1 MDTFKPTLNK
11 PTPQGVKFQNNAKK
25 INTKAGLKLNETD
38 GLLSEAEQSL
48 KKKIFSLAKMEA
60 LVFADPKLSAKYD
73 EMAEN
78 GEEKYGYHYN
88 ETIQNM
94 LFNDYVLNSPKYLQK
109 YKQAIPKE
117 KTRRDQSGINQLKKA
132 GEKTMQ
138 NKTTIQKPE
147 KLAPT
152 GLKPAVAE
160 SDEQLTKVQFLV
172 NETDPKNPDLFAYFP
187 EENYD
192 NDGKFKTAYSHVG
205 QHSSAS
211 PEYAKESRPAT
222 PEEYA
227 DLKAEL
233 ESIGYNLEVIN
244 GVNEETSAGSVGGGG
259 ATYGGYN
266 STLGTIKRDVYEMTG
281 TGGGSGAV
289 GGAGASGNG
298 ETGTGAYYTPN
309 AWGPGDLIHPK
320 GKSKAATVPMIKGG
334 TIIQESN
341 YLIETDGFKKYIQAL
356 NEDEDINNKLGQVYQ
371 ATHSKSNKGLGV
383 SELPQ
388 SPERNDKIRQ
398 IEDNTMLFL
407 GQDLQHSP
415 DDDVEILHQD
425 MTEPH
430 TLIPHPD
437 NKISQMQTDGI
448 VQSTPRTP
456 VGVWDKIRIGDRKE
470 TPEAADIEQKSG
482 DGYGDL
488 GNMPKADLNII
499 DTDVNTEK
507 LDKPNLRQMEE
518 SKQIKEVAK
527 SKEQQRLFGMAHA
540 IQKGE
545 LSPSKVGGAAKKIAK
560 TVDPED
566 VEDFASTKHKG
577 LPEKVKKVDE
587 TDQSIIGDKQD
598 SMSNKS
604 VPTNT
609 QGGNVPMGMQ
619 NNSGGA
625 MNESDIKLLEELDKE
640 LKAYSIHHKK
650 LKQMSEDKKPSSL
663 ILKDRL
669 GDENKANFKK
679 DLQNS
684 DTKEIIDIEKELEWK
699 DQQTEV
705 GKNPDKLGEEIEDAE
720 IKATDAKSGEAL
732 KNVGNSANFKGDEI
746 PKRNMT
752 TEEQEEVNM
761 YRNGQHSWVYDNKP
775 DEAFEKRMKADM
787 GDKIYNMREKQLDFK
802 GKAPMYNKVATPI
815 QDTKA
820 VRAEFDKEKT
830 GWNERVGLKESMVTG
845 RYLDALNKR
854 RLVDFKLNE
863 VKIISTDKLNENL
876 FELDFTG
883 LGNTYDS
890 KTINNKVVVNEAVVN
905 VMNENKFFTDG
916 KTIFA
921 VKNPVQKL
929 NENEHKA
936 EKSPIN
942 EQFEKMKHLS
952 GYKPS
957 SFTDTKSTKEKRG
970 F

>member
-1 MDTFKPTLNK
+1 MKS
-11 PTPQGVKFQNNAKK
+11 VHA
-25 INTKAGLKLNETD
+25 
-38 GLLSEAEQSL
+38 
-48 KKKIFSLAKMEA
+48 FS
-60 LVFADPKLSAKYD
+60 
-73 EMAEN
+73 
-78 GEEKYGYHYN
+78 
-88 ETIQNM
+88 
-94 LFNDYVLNSPKYLQK
+94 
-109 YKQAIPKE
+109 
-117 KTRRDQSGINQLKKA
+117 
-132 GEKTMQ
+132 
-138 NKTTIQKPE
+138 
-147 KLAPT
+147 
-152 GLKPAVAE
+152 AE
-160 SDEQLTKVQFLV
+160 SRKQGRMDIEGRGWRK
-172 NETDPKNPDLFAYFP
+172 
-187 EENYD
+187 
-192 NDGKFKTAYSHVG
+192 
-205 QHSSAS
+205 SS
-211 PEYAKESRPAT
+211 
-222 PEEYA
+222 
-227 DLKAEL
+227 D
-233 ESIGYNLEVIN
+233 
-244 GVNEETSAGSVGGGG
+244 
-259 ATYGGYN
+259 
-266 STLGTIKRDVYEMTG
+266 
-281 TGGGSGAV
+281 
-289 GGAGASGNG
+289 
-298 ETGTGAYYTPN
+298 
-309 AWGPGDLIHPK
+309 
-320 GKSKAATVPMIKGG
+320 
-334 TIIQESN
+334 
-341 YLIETDGFKKYIQAL
+341 
-356 NEDEDINNKLGQVYQ
+356 
-371 ATHSKSNKGLGV
+371 
-383 SELPQ
+383 
-388 SPERNDKIRQ
+388 
-398 IEDNTMLFL
+398 
-407 GQDLQHSP
+407 
-415 DDDVEILHQD
+415 
-425 MTEPH
+425 

-437 NKISQMQTDGI
+437 NKIPQMQTDGI

-470 TPEAADIEQKSG
+470 TPEATDIEQKSG

-488 GNMPKADLNII
+488 GNMTKADLNII

>member
-11 PTPQGVKFQNNAKK
+11 PTPQGANFQNNAKK

-38 GLLSEAEQSL
+38 GLLNEVEQSL

-60 LVFADPKLSAKYD
+60 LVFSDPKLMAKYE

-78 GEEKYGYHYN
+78 GEERFGYHYN

-132 GEKTMQ
+132 GEKNMQ
-138 NKTTIQKPE
+138 HKTDIKPE

-160 SDEQLTKVQFLV
+160 SEEPLTKVEFLV
-172 NETDPKNPDLFAYFP
+172 NEREPKNPDLFAYFP

-192 NDGKFKTAYSHVG
+192 NEGKFKTAYSHVG

-227 DLKAEL
+227 PLKTEL
-233 ESIGYNLEVIN
+233 ESLGYNLEVVN
-244 GVNEETSAGSVGGGG
+244 GVNEETGSGSSGAYSAG
-259 ATYGGYN
+259 
-266 STLGTIKRDVYEMTG
+266 LGMISRTIAEEDKKENVSMVDEMTG
-281 TGGGSGAV
+281 TGV
-289 GGAGASGNG
+289 GGGGGESGS
-298 ETGTGAYYTPN
+298 GAYYTPKAFASN
-309 AWGPGDLIHPK
+309 GDLLH
-320 GKSKAATVPMIKGG
+320 GSKTKAPVKTVPMIKGG

-341 YLIETDGFKKYIQAL
+341 YLIETDGFEKYIQAL
-356 NEDEDINNKLGQVYQ
+356 NEDENINNKLGQVYQ

-383 SELPQ
+383 SELQQ
-388 SPERNDKIRQ
+388 SPERDAKIRE

-415 DDDVEILHQD
+415 DDDVEIFHKD

-437 NKISQMQTDGI
+437 NKIPQMQTDGI
-448 VQSTPRTP
+448 VNSIPRTS
-456 VGVWDKIRIGDRKE
+456 VGLWDKIRIGDRKE
-470 TPEAADIEQKSG
+470 TPEATDIEQKSG

-488 GNMPKADLNII
+488 GNMSKADINII

-507 LDKPNLRQMEE
+507 LDKPNLGQMEE

-540 IQKGE
+540 VQKGE
-545 LSPSKVGGAAKKIAK
+545 LSPSKVGGAVKKIAK
-560 TVDPED
+560 DVSPKD

-587 TDQSIIGDKQD
+587 TEESIIGDKQD
-598 SMSNKS
+598 SISNKS

-609 QGGNVPMGMQ
+609 QGGNVPMGM
-619 NNSGGA
+619 NNAGSSS
-625 MNESDIKLLEELDKE
+625 MNESDIKLLEELDNE

-650 LKQMSEDKKPSSL
+650 LMKMSEDKKPASL

-679 DLQNS
+679 DLQHS
-684 DTKEIIDIEKELEWK
+684 GTKEIIDVEKELEWK
-699 DQQTEV
+699 DQQTDV
-705 GKNPDKLGEEIEDAE
+705 GKDPQKLGAEIEAAE
-720 IKATDAKSGEAL
+720 IKATDAKSGQAL
-732 KNVGNSANFKGDEI
+732 KNVGDSANFKGDEI
-746 PKRNMT
+746 PKRNLT

-761 YRNGQHSWVYDNKP
+761 YRNGQHSWVYDNEP
-775 DEAFEKRMKADM
+775 NEAFEKRMKADM
-787 GDKIYNMREKQLDFK
+787 GDTIYDMRQKQLALK
-802 GKAPMYNKVATPI
+802 GKAPMYNKVAQPI

-820 VRAEFDKEKT
+820 ERAEFDKEKS

-845 RYLDALNKR
+845 RY
-854 RLVDFKLNE
+854 
-863 VKIISTDKLNENL
+863 
-876 FELDFTG
+876 
-883 LGNTYDS
+883 
-890 KTINNKVVVNEAVVN
+890 
-905 VMNENKFFTDG
+905 
-916 KTIFA
+916 
-921 VKNPVQKL
+921 P
-929 NENEHKA
+929 
-936 EKSPIN
+936 
-942 EQFEKMKHLS
+942 
-952 GYKPS
+952 
-957 SFTDTKSTKEKRG
+957 
-970 F
+970 